1 MTGVPEKLRRRHPPS
16 QKKATIIATRTNS
29 SCMGPHCR
37 TGLTQRYTAVM
48 SSCTASADMC
58 EGVETVSVWCGK
70 YLVVCVCDCVLP
82 SARYVTEGQT
92 SRFADG
98 NDLNVLSINFV
109 IGLADKTCR
118 INLSSMEPVS
128 NRWVI
133 QPSDVNTMASRE
145 EMARVVISGSLRMAS
160 CLQRR
165 VSPRPIVGDRTSS
178 KNSWRVAGAFS
189 YEGRSRCLERL
200 AQLGRE
206 RRYVAT
212 VS

>member
-109 IGLADKTCR
+109 IGLADKT
-118 INLSSMEPVS
+118 
-128 NRWVI
+128 
-133 QPSDVNTMASRE
+133 
-145 EMARVVISGSLRMAS
+145 
-160 CLQRR
+160 
-165 VSPRPIVGDRTSS
+165 
-178 KNSWRVAGAFS
+178 
-189 YEGRSRCLERL
+189 
-200 AQLGRE
+200 
-206 RRYVAT
+206 
-212 VS
+212 